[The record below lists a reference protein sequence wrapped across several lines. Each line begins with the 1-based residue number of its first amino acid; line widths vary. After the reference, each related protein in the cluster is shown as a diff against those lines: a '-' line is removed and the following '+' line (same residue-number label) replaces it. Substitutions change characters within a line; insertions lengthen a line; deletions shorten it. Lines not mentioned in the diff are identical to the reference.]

1 MDKDLLS
8 TAWPPLTALV
18 LALVY
23 LFTTRNKTGYDEAQ
37 ASFNSSVICRLDALE
52 KENAELR
59 LLVTSL
65 QTENTLLRV
74 KITELK
80 NVIRAHEEKR

>member
-1 MDKDLLS
+1 
-8 TAWPPLTALV
+8 
-18 LALVY
+18 
-23 LFTTRNKTGYDEAQ
+23 
-37 ASFNSSVICRLDALE
+37 VICRLDALE